1 MGPLKNISVFA
12 CVFTFTLW
20 NNIQPTVENEF
31 IANYSSSLLTNV
43 PKNIPVHTRV
53 LDLSHNRISGLSISE
68 FISLADLQ
76 VLNLSYNLITEL
88 DFSVFIFNQDLE
100 YLDLSHNNIFKVYC
114 QILAYLRHLD
124 LSFNK
129 FTALPICQEFGNMF
143 HLEYL
148 GLSATMMRR
157 SDFRYIVHLQLHTV
171 FLTLEDFSLYEP
183 QSLTALNTRSL
194 HIVFA
199 ANQNFSFSLL
209 YDGMSTSENLRIVNI
224 RYTLSHKDF
233 PSPSLMLLKKI
244 KTTALM
250 LDTVDL
256 QWSIILQIFLLIW
269 YSPVEHLTV
278 RNLTFRGPLGELTKY
293 EFLPLLSP
301 LEEIISLGG
310 SMKVL
315 TLEHVRSKVYYFN
328 QAILYRQFSEMNIA
342 SLTIYDAYMPH
353 MLCPNRTSSFQYL
366 NFSHNALTDELF
378 QNCGTLTDLKLLTLR
393 RNKFESLSKVSFM
406 TSRMKSLKYL
416 DMSSNLLSH
425 DAAGVQCQWAESLSE
440 LDLSSN
446 QLMDSVFECLPVN
459 IEKLTLQNNQITSVP
474 RGMAELKS
482 LQELNLASNRLAD
495 LPGCSDFTSLEFL
508 NVEMNSI
515 LTPSADFFQSCPK
528 VRELQAGHNPF
539 KCSCELQDFI
549 RLERQSGGKLFGW
562 PAAYV
567 CEYPED
573 LRGTQLKDFHLTEL
587 ACNMTLLLVTALLL
601 TLVLVAVVAFLC
613 IYVDILWYMR
623 MTWQWTQTKRR
634 AWQNHPKEQGTDLQ
648 FHAFISYSERDS
660 LWVKNELIP
669 NLEKGEGCIQLCQHE
684 RNFIPGKSI
693 VENIIN
699 CIEKSYKSIFV
710 LSPNFV
716 QSEWCHYELY
726 FAHHKLFSENS
737 NSLIL
742 ILLEPIPPYIIPA
755 RYHKLKAL
763 MAKRTYLEWPKERSK
778 HALFWANLRAAI
790 SIHLPISFEENEEQS
805 DVTSTSSISAEGLH
819 AGEKGVILTGK

>member
-1 MGPLKNISVFA
+1 MGPLTNIYVFA

-20 NNIQPTVENEF
+20 NNIQPAVANEF

-43 PKNIPVHTRV
+43 PKNIPVHTHV

-68 FISLADLQ
+68 FIYLSDLQ
-76 VLNLSYNLITEL
+76 VLNLSHNLITEI
-88 DFSVFIFNQDLE
+88 DFSVFIFNEDLG
-100 YLDLSHNNIFKVYC
+100 YLDLSHNNILKVYC
-114 QILAYLRHLD
+114 QTLAYLRHLD

-129 FTALPICQEFGNMF
+129 FSALPICQEFGNMF
-143 HLEYL
+143 RLEYL
-148 GLSATMMRR
+148 GLSATMIRR
-157 SDFRYIVHLQLHTV
+157 SDFRYIIHLQLHAV
-171 FLTLEDFSLYEP
+171 LLTLEDFSLYEP

-209 YDGMSTSENLRIVNI
+209 YDGMSTSEILKIVNL
-224 RYTLSHKDF
+224 RYTLSYKDF
-233 PSPSLMLLKKI
+233 PPPSLMLLKKI

-256 QWSIILQIFLLIW
+256 QWAIILQIFLFIW

-278 RNLTFRGPLGELTKY
+278 RNLTFWGPLGELPEY
-293 EFLPLLSP
+293 EILHLLS
-301 LEEIISLGG
+301 SLGQLMSLDG
-310 SMKVL
+310 SMKTL
-315 TLEHVRSKVYYFN
+315 TLEHVRNKVYYFN
-328 QAILYRQFSEMNIA
+328 QEILYRQFSEMNIA

-378 QNCGTLTDLKLLTLR
+378 QNCGTLIDLKLLILK
-393 RNKFESLSKVSFM
+393 RNKFESLSKVSSM

-416 DMSSNLLSH
+416 DMSNNLLSH
-425 DAAGVQCQWAESLSE
+425 DAADGQCQWAESLTE

-446 QLMDSVFECLPVN
+446 QLMDAVFECLPVN
-459 IEKLTLQNNQITSVP
+459 IEKLDLQNNQINSVA
-474 RGMAELKS
+474 RGTAELKS
-482 LQELNLASNRLAD
+482 LKELNLASNRLAD
-495 LPGCSDFTSLEFL
+495 LPGCSGFPSLEFL
-508 NVEMNSI
+508 NIEMNSI
-515 LTPSADFFQSCPK
+515 LTPSADFFQSCPR

-549 RLERQSGGKLFGW
+549 HVERQSGGKLFGW

-587 ACNMTLLLVTALLL
+587 ACNT
-601 TLVLVAVVAFLC
+601 
-613 IYVDILWYMR
+613 
-623 MTWQWTQTKRR
+623 
-634 AWQNHPKEQGTDLQ
+634 
-648 FHAFISYSERDS
+648 
-660 LWVKNELIP
+660 KNELIP
-669 NLEKGEGCIQLCQHE
+669 NLEKGEGRVQLCQHE

-726 FAHHKLFSENS
+726 FAHHRLFSENS

-742 ILLEPIPPYIIPA
+742 ILLEPIPQYVIPV

-778 HALFWANLRAAI
+778 RALFWANLRAAI
-790 SIHLPISFEENEEQS
+790 SINLPISFEDNEEQS
-805 DVTSTSSISAEGLH
+805 DATSSSSESLY
-819 AGEKGVILTGK
+819 VNN

>member
-1 MGPLKNISVFA
+1 MGPFTSIYVFA

-20 NNIQPTVENEF
+20 NNIHPTVENEF

-43 PKNIPVHTRV
+43 PENIPVHTHV
-53 LDLSHNRISGLSISE
+53 LDLSHNRISGLGVSD
-68 FISLADLQ
+68 FVSLSDLQ
-76 VLNLSYNLITEL
+76 VLNLSYNLVTEL
-88 DFSVFIFNQDLE
+88 NFSVFIFNEDLE
-100 YLDLSHNNIFKVYC
+100 YLDLSHNNILKVYC
-114 QILAYLRHLD
+114 QTLVYLKHLD

-129 FTALPICQEFGNMF
+129 FTALPICQEFGNIVC
-143 HLEYL
+143 LEYL
-148 GLSATMMRR
+148 GLSATMIQK
-157 SDFRYIVHLQLHTV
+157 SDFRYITHLHLHTV

-199 ANQNFSFSLL
+199 ANRNFSFALL
-209 YDGMSTSENLRIVNI
+209 YDGMSTSENLKIVNL
-224 RYTLSHKDF
+224 RYTLSYKDF
-233 PSPSLMLLKKI
+233 PPPSLALLKEI

-256 QWSIILQIFLLIW
+256 QWAIILQIFLLVW
-269 YSPVEHLTV
+269 YSPVEYLTV
-278 RNLTFRGPLGELTKY
+278 RNLTFRGPLGELTEY
-293 EFLPLLSP
+293 DFMPLLSSMEQ
-301 LEEIISLGG
+301 LISLGG

-315 TLEHVRSKVYYFN
+315 TLEHVRNKVYYFN
-328 QAILYRQFSEMNIA
+328 QEILYRQFSEMNIA

-366 NFSHNALTDELF
+366 NFSRNALTDELF
-378 QNCGTLTDLKLLTLR
+378 QNCGTLTDLKLLILQK
-393 RNKFESLSKVSFM
+393 NKFESLPKVSFM
-406 TSRMKSLKYL
+406 TSHMKSLKYL
-416 DMSSNLLSH
+416 DMSSNLLRH
-425 DAAGVQCQWAESLSE
+425 EGADAQCQWAESLTE

-446 QLMDSVFECLPVN
+446 QLTDAVFECLPVN
-459 IEKLTLQNNQITSVP
+459 IQNLNLQNNQISSVP
-474 RGMAELKS
+474 RGMAELKA
-482 LQELNLASNRLAD
+482 LKELNLASNRLAD
-495 LPGCSDFTSLEFL
+495 LPGCGGFTALEFL

-515 LTPSADFFQSCPK
+515 LTPSADFFQSCPR
-528 VRELQAGHNPF
+528 VRELKAGKNPF
-539 KCSCELQDFI
+539 KCSCELRDFI
-549 RLERQSGGKLFGW
+549 RAEKQSGGRLFGW
-562 PAAYV
+562 PAAYM

-573 LRGTQLKDFHLTEL
+573 LRGTQLKDFHLSEL
-587 ACNMTLLLVTALLL
+587 ACNTVLLLVTALLL
-601 TLVLVAVVAFLC
+601 TLVLVAVEAFLC
-613 IYVDILWYMR
+613 IYLDVPWYVR

-634 AWQNHPKEQGTDLQ
+634 AWHNHPAEQETVLQ
-648 FHAFISYSERDS
+648 FHAFISYSERDA
-660 LWVKNELIP
+660 LWVKDELIP
-669 NLEKGEGCIQLCQHE
+669 NLEKGEGCVQLCQHE

-737 NSLIL
+737 DSLIL

-755 RYHKLKAL
+755 RYHKLRAL

-790 SIHLPISFEENEEQS
+790 NINLPISVEVDKEQS
-805 DVTSTSSISAEGLH
+805 DVTSTSSVSQYAN
-819 AGEKGVILTGK
+819 K

>member
-1 MGPLKNISVFA
+1 MGPLTNIYVFA
-12 CVFTFTLW
+12 FTLW
-20 NNIQPTVENEF
+20 NNIHLSVENEF

-43 PKNIPVHTRV
+43 PENIPVHTHV
-53 LDLSHNRISGLSISE
+53 LDLSHNRISGLNISE
-68 FISLADLQ
+68 FISLSDLQ

-88 DFSVFIFNQDLE
+88 NFSVFVFNEDLE
-100 YLDLSHNNIFKVYC
+100 YLDLSHNNILKIYC
-114 QILAYLRHLD
+114 QTLVYLKHLD

-129 FTALPICQEFGNMF
+129 FTALPICQEFGNIVC
-143 HLEYL
+143 LEYL
-148 GLSATMMRR
+148 GLSATMIQR
-157 SDFRYIVHLQLHTV
+157 SDFRYITHLQLHTV

-199 ANQNFSFSLL
+199 ANRNFSFPLL
-209 YDGMSTSENLRIVNI
+209 YDGMSASENLKIVNL
-224 RYTLSHKDF
+224 RYTLSYKDF
-233 PSPSLMLLKKI
+233 PSPSLALLKKI

-256 QWSIILQIFLLIW
+256 QCSIILQIFLLIW

-278 RNLTFRGPLGELTKY
+278 RNLTFRGPLGELNEY
-293 EFLPLLSP
+293 DFLPLLSSAEQ
-301 LEEIISLGG
+301 LFSLGG
-310 SMKVL
+310 SMKTL
-315 TLEHVRSKVYYFN
+315 TLEHVRNKLYYFN
-328 QAILYRQFSEMNIA
+328 QETLYRQFSEMNIA

-366 NFSHNALTDELF
+366 NFSRNALTDELF
-378 QNCGTLTDLKLLTLR
+378 QNCGTLTDLKLLILQ
-393 RNKFESLSKVSFM
+393 RNKFESLPKVSFM

-416 DMSSNLLSH
+416 DMSSNLLRH
-425 DAAGVQCQWAESLSE
+425 EGAHVQCQWAESLTE

-446 QLMDSVFECLPVN
+446 QLTDAVFECLPVN
-459 IEKLTLQNNQITSVP
+459 IEKLNLQINQINSVP
-474 RGMAELKS
+474 KGMAELKA
-482 LQELNLASNRLAD
+482 LKELNLASNHLAD
-495 LPGCSDFTSLEFL
+495 LPGCGGFTSLEFL
-508 NVEMNSI
+508 NVEVNLI
-515 LTPSADFFQSCPK
+515 LTPSADFFQSCPR
-528 VRELQAGHNPF
+528 VRELQAGQNPF
-539 KCSCELQDFI
+539 KCSCELRDFI
-549 RLERQSGGKLFGW
+549 RGERQSGGRLFGW

-573 LRGTQLKDFHLTEL
+573 LRGTQLKDFHLSEL
-587 ACNMTLLLVTALLL
+587 ACNTVLLLVTALLL

-613 IYVDILWYMR
+613 IYLDVPWYVR
-623 MTWQWTQTKRR
+623 MMWQWTQTKRR
-634 AWQNHPKEQGTDLQ
+634 AWHNHPEEQETVLQ
-648 FHAFISYSERDS
+648 FHAFISYSERDA
-660 LWVKNELIP
+660 LWVKDELIP
-669 NLEKGEGCIQLCQHE
+669 NLEKGEGCVQLCQHE

-742 ILLEPIPPYIIPA
+742 ILLEPIPPCIIPA

-778 HALFWANLRAAI
+778 RALFWANLRAAI
-790 SIHLPISFEENEEQS
+790 NINLPISSETDEEQS
-805 DVTSTSSISAEGLH
+805 DVTSTSSISQYANN
-819 AGEKGVILTGK
+819 

>member
-1 MGPLKNISVFA
+1 MRPLINIYVFA

-43 PKNIPVHTRV
+43 PKNVPVHTHV

-68 FISLADLQ
+68 FISLSDLQ
-76 VLNLSYNLITEL
+76 VLNLSHNLITEL
-88 DFSVFIFNQDLE
+88 DFSVFIFNEDLE
-100 YLDLSHNNIFKVYC
+100 YLDLSHNNILKVYC
-114 QILAYLRHLD
+114 QTLAYLRHLD

-129 FTALPICQEFGNMF
+129 FTALPICQEFRNMF
-143 HLEYL
+143 DLEYL
-148 GLSATMMRR
+148 GLSATMIRR
-157 SDFRYIVHLQLHTV
+157 SDFRYIMHLELHTV

-194 HIVFA
+194 HIIFA
-199 ANQNFSFSLL
+199 AQNFSFSLL
-209 YDGMSTSENLRIVNI
+209 YDGMSTAENLKIVNLL
-224 RYTLSHKDF
+224 YTLSYKDF
-233 PSPSLMLLKKI
+233 PSPSLTLLKKI
-244 KTTALM
+244 KTTTLM

-256 QWSIILQIFLLIW
+256 QWAIILQIFLLIW

-278 RNLTFRGPLGELTKY
+278 RNLTFRGPLGELTEY
-293 EFLPLLSP
+293 EFLPLLSSVEQ
-301 LEEIISLGG
+301 LISLGG

-315 TLEHVRSKVYYFN
+315 TMEHVRNKVYYFN
-328 QAILYRQFSEMNIA
+328 QEILYRQFAEMNIA

-378 QNCGTLTDLKLLTLR
+378 QNCGTLTDLQLLILQ
-393 RNKFESLSKVSFM
+393 RNKFESLPKVSFM

-416 DMSSNLLSH
+416 DISSNLLRH
-425 DAAGVQCQWAESLSE
+425 DRADVQCQWAESLTE

-446 QLMDSVFECLPVN
+446 QLTDAVFECLPVN
-459 IEKLTLQNNQITSVP
+459 IKKLDLENNQITSVP
-474 RGMAELKS
+474 MGMAELKY
-482 LQELNLASNRLAD
+482 LTELNLASNRLAD
-495 LPGCSDFTSLEFL
+495 LPGCSGFMSLEFL
-508 NVEMNSI
+508 NIGMNSI
-515 LTPSADFFQSCPK
+515 LTPSADFFQSCPR

-549 RLERQSGGKLFGW
+549 RLERQSGGKLFDW

-567 CEYPED
+567 CEYPEN
-573 LRGTQLKDFHLTEL
+573 LRGTQLKDFHLSEL
-587 ACNMTLLLVTALLL
+587 ACNTVLLLVTALLL

-613 IYVDILWYMR
+613 IYLDVPWYMR

-634 AWQNHPKEQGTDLQ
+634 AWHNNPEEQETVLQ

-669 NLEKGEGCIQLCQHE
+669 NLEKGEGCVQLCQHE

-693 VENIIN
+693 VENIIT

-778 HALFWANLRAAI
+778 RALFWANLRAAI
-790 SIHLPISFEENEEQS
+790 SINLPISFEENEEQS
-805 DVTSTSSISAEGLH
+805 DVTSTSSISQY
-819 AGEKGVILTGK
+819 VNN